1 MGGGAELNGSTD
13 VGGGAD
19 INGGAGWLVGS
30 RLRRQQLR
38 APAAAGIGDAL
49 KNLLAVQSQEFAYA
63 RWSLA
68 QRCARDTKGVA
79 GLAAGVEDAVADGTI
94 LRTHV
99 LRPTWHF
106 VHRDDLDWLMEL
118 SAPRLHQGNKGMYRQ
133 TGVDATAAARSADL
147 LAAAVAGG
155 AHKTREELA
164 VVLGNA
170 GFPAKGLGFIYLLM
184 HAEINRVLVSGAP
197 VRTAGGALKQTYASF
212 PERARQAPSPENG
225 ASAAAERRENSLAQL
240 ALRYFRSRG
249 PATVKDCAA
258 WSGLTVGEVRA
269 GLQLAAEI
277 SPGALASFSRDG
289 LEFHLAAEE
298 LDAAASAASGSGP
311 VVPGTPAPKIDLV
324 QCYDEYVM
332 GYSQTRNHLGGTA
345 PYFAP
350 AGAPMHVVLLDGRL
364 AGWWRHGF
372 SGGECGLE
380 VKMDRPLDTGGRSAL
395 EAEAARYEAFLGM
408 PVKVG

>member
-1 MGGGAELNGSTD
+1 MDGT
-13 VGGGAD
+13 AD
-19 INGGAGWLVGS
+19 WLIDT

-38 APAAAGIGDAL
+38 PPQAHGPDDAL

-68 QRCARDTKGVA
+68 QRSDGD
-79 GLAAGVEDAVADGTI
+79 AAALERAVADGTV

-106 VHRDDLDWLMEL
+106 VHRDDLDWLMDL

-133 TGVDATAAARSADL
+133 TGIDAATAERSGNI

-164 VVLGNA
+164 DILA
-170 GFPAKGLGFIYLLM
+170 AEGFPGKGLGFIYLLM
-184 HAEINRVLVSGAP
+184 HAEISKILVSGAP
-197 VRTAGGALKQTYASF
+197 VRSTGGALKQSYASF
-212 PERARQAPSPENG
+212 PERVAQGSGSGGRE
-225 ASAAAERRENSLAQL
+225 SALAQL

-258 WSGLTVGEVRA
+258 WSGLTMKDVKE
-269 GLQLAAEI
+269 GLRLAADI
-277 SPGALASFSRDG
+277 APGALASFTRDG

-298 LDAAASAASGSGP
+298 LDAVASAVSRRSTSRSAAAP
-311 VVPGTPAPKIDLV
+311 VIDLI

-345 PYFAP
+345 PYYA
-350 AGAPMHVVLLDGRL
+350 ASDTPMHVVLLDGKL
-364 AGWWRHGF
+364 AGWWRHRF
-372 SGGECGLE
+372 TGGACELDIR
-380 VKMDRPLDTGGRSAL
+380 MDRGLDPAEQAAL
-395 EAEAARYEAFLGM
+395 GDAVQRYGTFLGM
-408 PVKVG
+408 PTKPA

>member
-1 MGGGAELNGSTD
+1 MDTD
-13 VGGGAD
+13 GNTD
-19 INGGAGWLVGS
+19 WLVGS

-38 APAAAGIGDAL
+38 PPGAAGIEEAL

-68 QRCARDTKGVA
+68 QRCATGAADDDG
-79 GLAAGVEDAVADGTI
+79 GLAARVEDAVADGTV

-133 TGVDATAAARSADL
+133 TGVDAKAAARSADI

-155 AHKTREELA
+155 AHKTREDLA
-164 VVLGNA
+164 TVLGNA
-170 GFPAKGLGFIYLLM
+170 GFPSKGLGFIYLLM

-197 VRTAGGALKQTYASF
+197 VRSAGGALKQTYAAF
-212 PERARQAPSPENG
+212 PERARQDVSAGHG
-225 ASAAAERRENSLAQL
+225 ATGAARREASLGQL

-258 WSGLTVGEVRA
+258 WSGLTMGDVRE
-269 GLQLAAEI
+269 GLRLAADI
-277 SPGALASFSRDG
+277 SPGSLASFSRDG
-289 LEFHLAAEE
+289 MEFHLAAEE
-298 LDAAASAASGSGP
+298 LDAVASAASGARSGAGAAGSRG
-311 VVPGTPAPKIDLV
+311 VAPTIDLI

-345 PYFAP
+345 PYFAA

-364 AGWWRHGF
+364 AGWWRHDF
-372 SGGECGLE
+372 SGGECLLDAR
-380 VKMDRPLDTGGRSAL
+380 MDHPLDAAGQSAL
-395 EAEAARYEAFLGM
+395 EAEAARYGAFLEM
-408 PVKVG
+408 PARLV